1 MTIEEKM
8 EHFRMISL
16 ESANNQSAESLSSYK
31 KSLDD
36 DLEVYKDNSKR
47 LAEESK
53 RARINQVK
61 SDYKKQLAS
70 SQMAI
75 KKDLTKKQSEIK
87 VKVFDIVRKK
97 IADYRTTP
105 EYIANIK
112 HQIQSVL
119 DEYDDSELTVYID
132 SNDSALLDELKS
144 DFNCNIQVYDKDF
157 LGGTRSIIPDKN
169 ILIDYSFKTKLM
181 EEQENFAI
189 TL

>member
-61 SDYKKQLAS
+61 SDCKKQLAS

-75 KKDLTKKQSEIK
+75 KKDLTKK
-87 VKVFDIVRKK
+87 
-97 IADYRTTP
+97 
-105 EYIANIK
+105 
-112 HQIQSVL
+112 
-119 DEYDDSELTVYID
+119 TV
-132 SNDSALLDELKS
+132 
-144 DFNCNIQVYDKDF
+144 
-157 LGGTRSIIPDKN
+157 
-169 ILIDYSFKTKLM
+169 
-181 EEQENFAI
+181 
-189 TL
+189 

>member
-61 SDYKKQLAS
+61 SDYQKAACIFPNGNKKGFN
-70 SQMAI
+70 
-75 KKDLTKKQSEIK
+75 KK
-87 VKVFDIVRKK
+87 
-97 IADYRTTP
+97 
-105 EYIANIK
+105 
-112 HQIQSVL
+112 
-119 DEYDDSELTVYID
+119 TV
-132 SNDSALLDELKS
+132 
-144 DFNCNIQVYDKDF
+144 
-157 LGGTRSIIPDKN
+157 
-169 ILIDYSFKTKLM
+169 
-181 EEQENFAI
+181 
-189 TL
+189 

>member
-1 MTIEEKM
+1 
-8 EHFRMISL
+8 
-16 ESANNQSAESLSSYK
+16 
-31 KSLDD
+31 
-36 DLEVYKDNSKR
+36 
-47 LAEESK
+47 
-53 RARINQVK
+53 
-61 SDYKKQLAS
+61 
-70 SQMAI
+70 MAI

-119 DEYDDSELTVYID
+119 DEYGDSELTVYID

-157 LGGTRSIIPDKN
+157 LGGTRIIIPDKN

-181 EEQENFAI
+181 EEQEKFAI